1 MAVKGFT
8 FYLTYWDVG
17 NEISEECRGL
27 YYSAI
32 ADYMFADIDRESE
45 LPFEAKV
52 AFKAVKANLKTSK
65 NRSEVGK
72 KGLDKRWNSKKDLLD
87 SKTIANHSKPI
98 ASSSSSSISSSS
110 SRPMSNS
117 AQSTAPK
124 FDRNSGSGAEEAA
137 AADAYDW
144 TITDSEL
151 KELVQSWR

>member
-1 MAVKGFT
+1 M
-8 FYLTYWDVG
+8 TYWDVA
-17 NEISEECRGL
+17 NELEPEEQGDFYR
-27 YYSAI
+27 AV

-45 LPFEAKV
+45 LPFASKI
-52 AFKAVKANLKTSK
+52 AFKCIKANLKRSK
-65 NRSEVGK
+65 AQSENGAK
-72 KGLDKRWNSKKDLLD
+72 
-87 SKTIANHSKPI
+87 SKPNSNQGK
-98 ASSSSSSISSSS
+98 ANQKQKQNKTETSSSSSSISSSS

-124 FDRNSGSGAEEAA
+124 FDRHSGSGAEEAA